1 MKRRTILRQ
10 LGVGG
15 LLGVGGC
22 VDTPSA
28 ESRSSATSTT
38 PPRERLQRHISLARE
53 ESVPDKCPVR
63 VETEVLKSTIT
74 DTHTARIRVTITND
88 GPAREISVS
97 TGGCSLFNRWSQTS
111 QPRGL
116 WLGFA
121 DEPQYVTKQGPQW
134 VADPPRKGVPGLWL
148 CWPNICV
155 RRVGSQ
161 RVRYLSRWSRWRI
174 SGVRNLSIR
183 GRIYHLEIRRA
194 EHRRVNFIRICIDTR
209 KSKLYPLFLRLC

>member
-53 ESVPDKCPVR
+53 ESVPDTCPVR

-134 VADPPRKGVPGLWL
+134 VADPPEKGFPDYGCAGRTYASGESVHNEYG
-148 CWPNICV
+148 IYHDG
-155 RRVGSQ
+155 RVGG
-161 RVRYLSRWSRWRI
+161 YLESGTYRFAEEFTI
-174 SGVRNLSIR
+174 SKSGEQNTGESIS
-183 GRIYHLEIRRA
+183 YAFVLTLE
-194 EHRRVNFIRICIDTR
+194 NPNCT
-209 KSKLYPLFLRLC
+209 LCF